1 MSNLL
6 STKRGRGRLP
16 VYWQSKPAL
25 FLKPQLLLPEMPQ
38 IIGNVT
44 MMVLLLRQRLF
55 YGAVGHLLLSIQYI
69 CRQPGA
75 KMSLCM
81 RCPLPHLAPYFETS

>member
-16 VYWQSKPAL
+16 AYWQSKPAL
-25 FLKPQLLLPEMPQ
+25 FLKLQLLLPEMPQ

-44 MMVLLLRQRLF
+44 MMMPLLLLRLF
-55 YGAVGHLLLSIQYI
+55 YGAVGYLLLSIQYI

-75 KMSLCM
+75 AMSLCM
-81 RCPLPHLAPYFETS
+81 RCPLPHLAPSFEMS